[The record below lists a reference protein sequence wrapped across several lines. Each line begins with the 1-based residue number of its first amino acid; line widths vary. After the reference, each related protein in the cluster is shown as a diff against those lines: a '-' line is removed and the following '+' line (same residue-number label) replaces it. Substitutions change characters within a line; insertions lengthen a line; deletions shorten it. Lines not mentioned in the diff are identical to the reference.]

1 MSGAIRFSHT
11 EFMPRDY
18 PFKIEISRS
27 YTSGKP
33 GPLHSHDYFQLCYVM
48 KGTCLHGV
56 NGQQA
61 TMVKGD
67 FFSMPPYLEH
77 FISPVEDRENELVLI
92 DFMPSLINPYMHD
105 MDTME
110 SFVDFAYIQPLVA
123 VDNRLLPK
131 LNLSVSGQM
140 TVERLIFDMENEMNQ
155 ARDGYR
161 LAVKADLLKLLVI
174 VGREYKQYLKGRH
187 DDQVV
192 MKYRDVFFQ
201 LFRYMESNFHENL
214 NLDRMAEKA
223 HMSPTYFSA
232 LFKLVKGQTFIEYL
246 NEIRIRKAMDLLLHT
261 GKSVTEISLAVGFNH
276 LGHFNRMFKKIVGTT
291 PTYYRKEAFCKKGE
305 T

>member
-1 MSGAIRFSHT
+1 MSHALRFSHI
-11 EFMPRDY
+11 EFMPGDF
-18 PFKIEISRS
+18 PFKIDVSRS
-27 YTSGKP
+27 FVSGKP

-56 NGQQA
+56 NGQQT

-77 FISPVEDRENELVLI
+77 FIAPVKGQENVLVLI
-92 DFMPSLINPYMHD
+92 DFMPSLIEAHMHD
-105 MDTME
+105 LETVE
-110 SFVDFAYIQPLVA
+110 SIIDFAYIQPLVA
-123 VDNRLLPK
+123 VNNQLLPK

-140 TVERLIFDMENEMNQ
+140 IVERLISDMENEMTA

-174 VGREYKQYLKGRH
+174 VGREYKQYLIGRH
-187 DDQVV
+187 DEQIVA
-192 MKYRDVFFQ
+192 KYRDTFYQ
-201 LFRYMESNFHENL
+201 LFRFMESHFHENL
-214 NLDRMAEKA
+214 NLDVMADKA

-232 LFKLVKGQTFIEYL
+232 MFKMVKGQTFIEYL
-246 NEIRIRKAMDLLLHT
+246 NEIRIHKAMDLLLHS

-291 PTYYRKEAFCKKGE
+291 PTYYRKEAFCKKCE